1 MLFCFIGW
9 CWGQIVHSQH
19 NDWQIAQSR
28 DCFCDFGR
36 KLVNLRLPGNT
47 QWCSATDGRTR
58 QHRVMEDSLLP
69 FTSLWENLTQAGLDF
84 LIFVQRNKTDTAL
97 CNLSI
102 KKFKCTICPQHHRIR
117 VPKNESYL
125 LAPESLVGNFSSEK
139 IKIRENSIQARQ
151 KKCCAVCI
159 YEEIIY
165 NR

>member
-1 MLFCFIGW
+1 M
-9 CWGQIVHSQH
+9 
-19 NDWQIAQSR
+19 
-28 DCFCDFGR
+28 
-36 KLVNLRLPGNT
+36 
-47 QWCSATDGRTR
+47 DGAFKTY
-58 QHRVMEDSLLP
+58 
-69 FTSLWENLTQAGLDF
+69 TSLFRNLIQADLDF

-117 VPKNESYL
+117 VPKIESHL